1 MLLDERSGELAP
13 DSPAPPRYKGRTR
26 ACRRPNRERTRFDS
40 LSEPRRV
47 SSPPVAVARSRLMR
61 GIYLSLGL
69 VCLGFAYLSFL
80 PGIPTF
86 DFVILAAFFFARS
99 SPRFEAWL
107 RNHRVFGKIIRG
119 WQAKEGLTSRTKAV
133 ASAAIA
139 VSLGASIW
147 MVDSVPLRVILALVG
162 VYAVWFVWSRPAK
175 AVQPR
180 SSIPLAK

>member
-1 MLLDERSGELAP
+1 MAHQKRIPGGWTPNTAP
-13 DSPAPPRYKGRTR
+13 CDAAGPGAL
-26 ACRRPNRERTRFDS
+26 RRVDS
-40 LSEPRRV
+40 LSEPKRV
-47 SSPPVAVARSRLMR
+47 SSLAVAVARSRVVR
-61 GIYLSLGL
+61 GVYLVIGF

-86 DFVILAAFFFARS
+86 DFVILAAFFFAKS

-119 WQAKEGLTSRTKAV
+119 WQAKEGFTSRTKAA

-139 VSLGASIW
+139 LSLGASIW
-147 MVDSVPLRVILALVG
+147 MLDSLPLRVVLALVG

-175 AVQPR
+175 AVQP
-180 SSIPLAK
+180 SSSMPLAK